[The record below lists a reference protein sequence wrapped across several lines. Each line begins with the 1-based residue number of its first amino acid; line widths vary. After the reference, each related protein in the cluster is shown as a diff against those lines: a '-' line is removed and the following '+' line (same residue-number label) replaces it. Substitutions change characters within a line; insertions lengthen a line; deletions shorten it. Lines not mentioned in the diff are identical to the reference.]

1 MVVEQHYIN
10 KYKLDTFIHI
20 ISYITKLVVIVLYTS
35 TAFYL
40 VKMKG

>member
-20 ISYITKLVVIVLYTS
+20 ITKLVVIILYTS